1 MSNDIAI
8 TSQPGATVG
17 TAAAIFSPE
26 GMDRLVRFAT
36 LMADS
41 KATVPAHLAGKPAD
55 CLAVTMQ
62 AAQWGMNPFAVA
74 QKTHVVNGTLGYEA
88 QLVNAVVSSSNLL
101 ATRLNYRWDGDWSK
115 VNGKSDKSPSLTVT
129 VWATLK
135 GESEPREL
143 TISMAQAGVRNSPL
157 WEQDPRQQLAYLCV
171 KRWARLNAPDV
182 LLGVYTPDELQETAP
197 RVERDIT
204 PTPATASGMNKL
216 INSKPE
222 QHQEEKPKSSDDRD
236 PDEMLMSF
244 TDAAG
249 KAESVEKL
257 DLIFNGGVWPDG
269 KKRPGAKDALSG
281 KWLEMAED
289 VYNVRRNELNE
300 VPMYHH
306 RGAAAPHLQ
315 PREVFMKGAFG
326 KKELLAVVPLS
337 WSTIDRLEQAGEFPS
352 RFWITDRRCAWDQS
366 EVEAWLDKRKAAS
379 PATFTGKKP
388 PVDRRVYRPVS
399 AAA

>member
-101 ATRLNYRWDGDWSK
+101 ATRLNYKWDGDWSK
-115 VNGKSDKSPSLTVT
+115 VSGKTDKSPGLTVT

-135 GESEPREL
+135 GESDPRTL

-171 KRWARLNAPDV
+171 KRWARLHAPDV
-182 LLGVYTPDELQETAP
+182 LLGVYTPDELQEAAP

-204 PTPATASGMNKL
+204 PPASTAAGMNQL
-216 INSKPE
+216 INSHPD
-222 QHQEEKPKSSDDRD
+222 QHHEEKAKKTDDRAPED
-236 PDEMLMSF
+236 ILSGFSSAAMAARNVAELDKAHKYAAHRLAGNQELL
-244 TDAAG
+244 DAAT
-249 KAESVEKL
+249 
-257 DLIFNGGVWPDG
+257 
-269 KKRPGAKDALSG
+269 
-281 KWLEMAED
+281 D
-289 VYNVRRNELNE
+289 VYGIRKDELNE
-300 VPMYHH
+300 VPM
-306 RGAAAPHLQ
+306 
-315 PREVFMKGAFG
+315 
-326 KKELLAVVPLS
+326 
-337 WSTIDRLEQAGEFPS
+337 
-352 RFWITDRRCAWDQS
+352 
-366 EVEAWLDKRKAAS
+366 
-379 PATFTGKKP
+379 
-388 PVDRRVYRPVS
+388 
-399 AAA
+399 

>member
-8 TSQPGATVG
+8 TSQPSATVG

-101 ATRLNYRWDGDWSK
+101 ATRLNYKWDGDWSK
-115 VNGKSDKSPSLTVT
+115 VSGKTDKSPSLTVT

-135 GESEPREL
+135 GESEPRTL

-171 KRWARLNAPDV
+171 KRWARLHAPDV

-204 PTPATASGMNKL
+204 PPASTAAGMNQL
-216 INSKPE
+216 INSHPD
-222 QHQEEKPKSSDDRD
+222 QHHEEKAKKTDDRAPED
-236 PDEMLMSF
+236 ILSGFSSAAMAARNVAELDKAYKYAAHRLAGNQELL
-244 TDAAG
+244 DAAT
-249 KAESVEKL
+249 
-257 DLIFNGGVWPDG
+257 
-269 KKRPGAKDALSG
+269 
-281 KWLEMAED
+281 D
-289 VYNVRRNELNE
+289 VYGIRKDELNE
-300 VPMYHH
+300 VPM
-306 RGAAAPHLQ
+306 
-315 PREVFMKGAFG
+315 
-326 KKELLAVVPLS
+326 
-337 WSTIDRLEQAGEFPS
+337 
-352 RFWITDRRCAWDQS
+352 
-366 EVEAWLDKRKAAS
+366 
-379 PATFTGKKP
+379 
-388 PVDRRVYRPVS
+388 
-399 AAA
+399 

>member
-101 ATRLNYRWDGDWSK
+101 ATRLSYKWDGDWSK
-115 VNGKSDKSPSLTVT
+115 VSGKTDKSPSLTVT

-135 GESEPREL
+135 GESEPRTL

-171 KRWARLNAPDV
+171 KRWARLHAPDV
-182 LLGVYTPDELQETAP
+182 LLGVYTPDELQEAAP

-204 PTPATASGMNKL
+204 PPASTAAGMNQL
-216 INSKPE
+216 INSHPD
-222 QHQEEKPKSSDDRD
+222 QHHEEKAKKTDDRAPED
-236 PDEMLMSF
+236 ILSGFSSAAMAARNVAELDKAYKYAAHRLAGNQDLL
-244 TDAAG
+244 DAAT
-249 KAESVEKL
+249 
-257 DLIFNGGVWPDG
+257 
-269 KKRPGAKDALSG
+269 
-281 KWLEMAED
+281 D
-289 VYNVRRNELNE
+289 VYGIRKDELNE
-300 VPMYHH
+300 VPM
-306 RGAAAPHLQ
+306 
-315 PREVFMKGAFG
+315 
-326 KKELLAVVPLS
+326 
-337 WSTIDRLEQAGEFPS
+337 
-352 RFWITDRRCAWDQS
+352 
-366 EVEAWLDKRKAAS
+366 
-379 PATFTGKKP
+379 
-388 PVDRRVYRPVS
+388 
-399 AAA
+399 

>member
-41 KATVPAHLAGKPAD
+41 KATVPQHLAGKPAD

-129 VWATLK
+129 VSAVLK
-135 GESEPREL
+135 GEADPREL

-171 KRWARLNAPDV
+171 KRWARLHAPDV
-182 LLGVYTPDELQETAP
+182 LLGVYTPDELQEITP

-204 PTPATASGMNKL
+204 PAAATAQGMNSL

-222 QHQEEKPKSSDDRD
+222 QKQEDRQQHKDDRG
-236 PDEMLMSF
+236 PEEILHAFSG
-244 TDAAG
+244 AAMNYNTQADLD
-249 KAESVEKL
+249 KAYKYVAQKL
-257 DLIFNGGVWPDG
+257 AGNDDLL
-269 KKRPGAKDALSG
+269 AKAT
-281 KWLEMAED
+281 D
-289 VYNVRRNELNE
+289 VYTIRCDELNE
-300 VPMYHH
+300 VPM
-306 RGAAAPHLQ
+306 
-315 PREVFMKGAFG
+315 
-326 KKELLAVVPLS
+326 
-337 WSTIDRLEQAGEFPS
+337 
-352 RFWITDRRCAWDQS
+352 
-366 EVEAWLDKRKAAS
+366 
-379 PATFTGKKP
+379 
-388 PVDRRVYRPVS
+388 
-399 AAA
+399 

>member
-101 ATRLNYRWDGDWSK
+101 ATRLNYKWDGDWSK
-115 VNGKSDKSPSLTVT
+115 VSGKADKSPSLTVT

-135 GESEPREL
+135 GESEPRTL

-171 KRWARLNAPDV
+171 KRWARLHAPDV
-182 LLGVYTPDELQETAP
+182 LLGVYTPDELQEAAP

-204 PTPATASGMNKL
+204 PPASTAAGMNQL
-216 INSKPE
+216 INSQPD
-222 QHQEEKPKSSDDRD
+222 QHHEEKAKKTDDRAPED
-236 PDEMLMSF
+236 ILSGFSSAAMAARNVAELDKAYKYAAHRLAGNQELL
-244 TDAAG
+244 DAAT
-249 KAESVEKL
+249 
-257 DLIFNGGVWPDG
+257 
-269 KKRPGAKDALSG
+269 
-281 KWLEMAED
+281 D
-289 VYNVRRNELNE
+289 VYGIRKDELNE
-300 VPMYHH
+300 VPM
-306 RGAAAPHLQ
+306 
-315 PREVFMKGAFG
+315 
-326 KKELLAVVPLS
+326 
-337 WSTIDRLEQAGEFPS
+337 
-352 RFWITDRRCAWDQS
+352 
-366 EVEAWLDKRKAAS
+366 
-379 PATFTGKKP
+379 
-388 PVDRRVYRPVS
+388 
-399 AAA
+399 

>member
-1 MSNDIAI
+1 MSNDITI

-41 KATVPAHLAGKPAD
+41 KATVPVHLAGKPAD

-129 VWATLK
+129 VSAVLK
-135 GESEPREL
+135 GEAEPREL

-171 KRWARLNAPDV
+171 KRWARLHAPDV

-204 PTPATASGMNKL
+204 PPARNAAGMNSL
-216 INSKPE
+216 INAKPD
-222 QHQEEKPKSSDDRD
+222 QQPEERTRKSDDRD
-236 PDEMLMSF
+236 PDEMLTAF
-244 TDAAG
+244 TDAAMNYNTIADLD
-249 KAESVEKL
+249 KAYKYV
-257 DLIFNGGVWPDG
+257 
-269 KKRPGAKDALSG
+269 AKNLANDDERLS
-281 KWLEMAED
+281 KATD
-289 VYNVRRNELNE
+289 VYTNRRDELNE
-300 VPMYHH
+300 IPM
-306 RGAAAPHLQ
+306 
-315 PREVFMKGAFG
+315 
-326 KKELLAVVPLS
+326 
-337 WSTIDRLEQAGEFPS
+337 
-352 RFWITDRRCAWDQS
+352 
-366 EVEAWLDKRKAAS
+366 
-379 PATFTGKKP
+379 
-388 PVDRRVYRPVS
+388 
-399 AAA
+399 

>member
-26 GMDRLVRFAT
+26 GMDRLVRFAN

-101 ATRLNYRWDGDWSK
+101 ATRLNYKWDGDWSK
-115 VNGKSDKSPSLTVT
+115 VSGKTDKSPSLTVT

-135 GESEPREL
+135 GESEPRTL

-171 KRWARLNAPDV
+171 KRWARLHAPDV
-182 LLGVYTPDELQETAP
+182 LLGVYTPDELQEAQP

-204 PTPATASGMNKL
+204 PPASTAAGMNQL
-216 INSKPE
+216 INSHPD
-222 QHQEEKPKSSDDRD
+222 QHHEEKAKKTDDRAPED
-236 PDEMLMSF
+236 ILSGFSSAAMAARNVAELDKAYKYAAHRLAGNQELL
-244 TDAAG
+244 DAAT
-249 KAESVEKL
+249 
-257 DLIFNGGVWPDG
+257 
-269 KKRPGAKDALSG
+269 
-281 KWLEMAED
+281 D
-289 VYNVRRNELNE
+289 VYGIRKDELNE
-300 VPMYHH
+300 VPM
-306 RGAAAPHLQ
+306 
-315 PREVFMKGAFG
+315 
-326 KKELLAVVPLS
+326 
-337 WSTIDRLEQAGEFPS
+337 
-352 RFWITDRRCAWDQS
+352 
-366 EVEAWLDKRKAAS
+366 
-379 PATFTGKKP
+379 
-388 PVDRRVYRPVS
+388 
-399 AAA
+399 

>member
-41 KATVPAHLAGKPAD
+41 KATVPQHLAGKPAD

-101 ATRLNYRWDGDWSK
+101 STRLNYRWDGDWSK

-129 VWATLK
+129 VSAVLK
-135 GESEPREL
+135 GEAEPREL

-171 KRWARLNAPDV
+171 KRWARLHAPDV
-182 LLGVYTPDELQETAP
+182 LLGVYTPDELQETTP

-204 PTPATASGMNKL
+204 PPAATAQGMNSL

-222 QHQEEKPKSSDDRD
+222 QKQEERQQHKDERGPEEILHAFSGAAMNYNTQSDLDKAYKYVAQK
-236 PDEMLMSF
+236 L
-244 TDAAG
+244 AG
-249 KAESVEKL
+249 DDDLLAKAT
-257 DLIFNGGVWPDG
+257 
-269 KKRPGAKDALSG
+269 
-281 KWLEMAED
+281 D
-289 VYNVRRNELNE
+289 VYTIRCDELNE
-300 VPMYHH
+300 VPM
-306 RGAAAPHLQ
+306 
-315 PREVFMKGAFG
+315 
-326 KKELLAVVPLS
+326 
-337 WSTIDRLEQAGEFPS
+337 
-352 RFWITDRRCAWDQS
+352 
-366 EVEAWLDKRKAAS
+366 
-379 PATFTGKKP
+379 
-388 PVDRRVYRPVS
+388 
-399 AAA
+399 

>member
-101 ATRLNYRWDGDWSK
+101 ATRLNYKWDGDWSK
-115 VNGKSDKSPSLTVT
+115 VSGKTDKSPSLTVT

-135 GESEPREL
+135 GESEPRSL
-143 TISMAQAGVRNSPL
+143 TISMAQAGMRNSPL

-171 KRWARLNAPDV
+171 KRWARLHAPDV
-182 LLGVYTPDELQETAP
+182 LLGVYTPDELQEAQP

-204 PTPATASGMNKL
+204 PAPATAAGMNKL
-216 INSKPE
+216 INTKPE
-222 QHQEEKPKSSDDRD
+222 HSQEERQTRSQ
-236 PDEMLMSF
+236 DEILASF

-249 KAESVEKL
+249 KAETVEKL
-257 DLIFNGGVWPDG
+257 DLIFNGGTWPDG
-269 KKRPGAKDALSG
+269 KKRPGACDAMSD
-281 KWLEMAED
+281 KWLEMATD
-289 VYNVRRNELNE
+289 VYNIRREELNE
-300 VPMYHH
+300 
-306 RGAAAPHLQ
+306 
-315 PREVFMKGAFG
+315 
-326 KKELLAVVPLS
+326 
-337 WSTIDRLEQAGEFPS
+337 
-352 RFWITDRRCAWDQS
+352 ITM
-366 EVEAWLDKRKAAS
+366 
-379 PATFTGKKP
+379 
-388 PVDRRVYRPVS
+388 
-399 AAA
+399 

>member
-41 KATVPAHLAGKPAD
+41 KATVPQHLAGKPSD

-101 ATRLNYRWDGDWSK
+101 STRLNYRWDGDWSK

-129 VWATLK
+129 VSAVLK
-135 GESEPREL
+135 GEAEPREL

-171 KRWARLNAPDV
+171 KRWARLHAPDV
-182 LLGVYTPDELQETAP
+182 LLGVYTPDELQETTP

-204 PTPATASGMNKL
+204 PPAATAQGMNSL

-222 QHQEEKPKSSDDRD
+222 QKQEDRHQHKDDRG
-236 PDEMLMSF
+236 PEEILHAFSG
-244 TDAAG
+244 AAMNYNTQADLD
-249 KAESVEKL
+249 KAYKYVAQKL
-257 DLIFNGGVWPDG
+257 AGDDDLL
-269 KKRPGAKDALSG
+269 AKAT
-281 KWLEMAED
+281 D
-289 VYNVRRNELNE
+289 VYTIRCDELNE
-300 VPMYHH
+300 VPM
-306 RGAAAPHLQ
+306 
-315 PREVFMKGAFG
+315 
-326 KKELLAVVPLS
+326 
-337 WSTIDRLEQAGEFPS
+337 
-352 RFWITDRRCAWDQS
+352 
-366 EVEAWLDKRKAAS
+366 
-379 PATFTGKKP
+379 
-388 PVDRRVYRPVS
+388 
-399 AAA
+399 

>member
-26 GMDRLVRFAT
+26 GMNQLVRFAE
-36 LMADS
+36 LMAQS
-41 KATVPAHLAGKPAD
+41 KATVPQHLAGKPAD

-101 ATRLNYRWDGDWSK
+101 TSRLNYRWDGDWSK
-115 VNGKSDKSPSLTVT
+115 VNGKTDKSPSLTVT
-129 VWATLK
+129 VSAVIK

-171 KRWARLNAPDV
+171 KRWARLHAPDV

-204 PTPATASGMNKL
+204 PPAATASGMNRM
-216 INSKPE
+216 INAKPE
-222 QHQEEKPKSSDDRD
+222 QNQEEQTRKADDRD
-236 PDEMLMSF
+236 PDEILAAF
-244 TDAAG
+244 TGAAMNYNTVADLDNAY
-249 KAESVEKL
+249 KYVAKKL
-257 DLIFNGGVWPDG
+257 
-269 KKRPGAKDALSG
+269 AKDDERLA
-281 KWLEMAED
+281 KATE
-289 VYNVRRNELNE
+289 VYSIRRDELNE
-300 VPMYHH
+300 VPM
-306 RGAAAPHLQ
+306 
-315 PREVFMKGAFG
+315 
-326 KKELLAVVPLS
+326 
-337 WSTIDRLEQAGEFPS
+337 
-352 RFWITDRRCAWDQS
+352 
-366 EVEAWLDKRKAAS
+366 
-379 PATFTGKKP
+379 
-388 PVDRRVYRPVS
+388 
-399 AAA
+399 

>member
-115 VNGKSDKSPSLTVT
+115 VNGKTDKSPNLTVT

-222 QHQEEKPKSSDDRD
+222 QKQEEHDAGRKKDDRS
-236 PDEMLMSF
+236 P
-244 TDAAG
+244 
-249 KAESVEKL
+249 EKL
-257 DLIFNGGVWPDG
+257 LSDFSAYAGGAVTIEELDSAYTAVAKRLSANQDLLD
-269 KKRPGAKDALSG
+269 KAT
-281 KWLEMAED
+281 D
-289 VYNVRRNELNE
+289 VYTIRRDELNE
-300 VPMYHH
+300 VPM
-306 RGAAAPHLQ
+306 
-315 PREVFMKGAFG
+315 
-326 KKELLAVVPLS
+326 
-337 WSTIDRLEQAGEFPS
+337 
-352 RFWITDRRCAWDQS
+352 
-366 EVEAWLDKRKAAS
+366 
-379 PATFTGKKP
+379 
-388 PVDRRVYRPVS
+388 
-399 AAA
+399 

>member
-41 KATVPAHLAGKPAD
+41 KATVPQHLAGKPAD

-101 ATRLNYRWDGDWSK
+101 STRLNYRWDGDWSK

-129 VWATLK
+129 VSAVLK
-135 GESEPREL
+135 GEAEPREL

-171 KRWARLNAPDV
+171 KRWARLHAPDV
-182 LLGVYTPDELQETAP
+182 LLGVYTPDELQEATP

-204 PTPATASGMNKL
+204 PPAATAQGMNSL

-222 QHQEEKPKSSDDRD
+222 QKQEDRQQHKDDRG
-236 PDEMLMSF
+236 PEEILHAFSG
-244 TDAAG
+244 AAMNYNTQADLD
-249 KAESVEKL
+249 KAYKYVAQKL
-257 DLIFNGGVWPDG
+257 AGDDDLL
-269 KKRPGAKDALSG
+269 AKAT
-281 KWLEMAED
+281 D
-289 VYNVRRNELNE
+289 VYTIRCDELNE
-300 VPMYHH
+300 VPM
-306 RGAAAPHLQ
+306 
-315 PREVFMKGAFG
+315 
-326 KKELLAVVPLS
+326 
-337 WSTIDRLEQAGEFPS
+337 
-352 RFWITDRRCAWDQS
+352 
-366 EVEAWLDKRKAAS
+366 
-379 PATFTGKKP
+379 
-388 PVDRRVYRPVS
+388 
-399 AAA
+399 

>member
-101 ATRLNYRWDGDWSK
+101 ATRLNYKWDGDWSK
-115 VNGKSDKSPSLTVT
+115 VSGKTDKSPSLTVT

-135 GESEPREL
+135 GESEPRTL

-171 KRWARLNAPDV
+171 KRWARLHAPDV
-182 LLGVYTPDELQETAP
+182 LLGVYTPDELQEAQP

-204 PTPATASGMNKL
+204 PPASTAAGMNQL
-216 INSKPE
+216 INSHPD
-222 QHQEEKPKSSDDRD
+222 QHHEEKAKKTDDRAPED
-236 PDEMLMSF
+236 ILSGFSSAAMAARNVAELDKAYKYAAHRLAGNQELL
-244 TDAAG
+244 DAATDVYG
-249 KAESVEKL
+249 
-257 DLIFNGGVWPDG
+257 IC
-269 KKRPGAKDALSG
+269 AKDNG
-281 KWLEMAED
+281 
-289 VYNVRRNELNE
+289 Y
-300 VPMYHH
+300 
-306 RGAAAPHLQ
+306 
-315 PREVFMKGAFG
+315 F
-326 KKELLAVVPLS
+326 
-337 WSTIDRLEQAGEFPS
+337 
-352 RFWITDRRCAWDQS
+352 
-366 EVEAWLDKRKAAS
+366 
-379 PATFTGKKP
+379 
-388 PVDRRVYRPVS
+388 
-399 AAA
+399 

>member
-1 MSNDIAI
+1 MSNELSL
-8 TSQPGATVG
+8 TSTPSATIG

-101 ATRLNYRWDGDWSK
+101 ATRLNYRWDGDWTK
-115 VNGKSDKSPSLTVT
+115 VNGKTDKSPNLTVT
-129 VWATLK
+129 VSAVLK
-135 GESEPREL
+135 GEADAREL

-171 KRWARLNAPDV
+171 KRWARLHAPDV

-204 PTPATASGMNKL
+204 PTPATASGMNQL
-216 INSKPE
+216 INAQPE
-222 QHQEEKPKSSDDRD
+222 QHQEEKAKKADDRAPED
-236 PDEMLMSF
+236 ILSGFSSAAMAARNVAELDKAYKYATLRLSGHQMLL
-244 TDAAG
+244 DAAT
-249 KAESVEKL
+249 
-257 DLIFNGGVWPDG
+257 
-269 KKRPGAKDALSG
+269 
-281 KWLEMAED
+281 D
-289 VYNVRRNELNE
+289 VYGIRKDELNE
-300 VPMYHH
+300 VPM
-306 RGAAAPHLQ
+306 
-315 PREVFMKGAFG
+315 
-326 KKELLAVVPLS
+326 
-337 WSTIDRLEQAGEFPS
+337 
-352 RFWITDRRCAWDQS
+352 
-366 EVEAWLDKRKAAS
+366 
-379 PATFTGKKP
+379 
-388 PVDRRVYRPVS
+388 
-399 AAA
+399 

>member
-1 MSNDIAI
+1 MSNDITI

-26 GMDRLVRFAT
+26 GMNQLVRFAE
-36 LMADS
+36 LMAQS
-41 KATVPAHLAGKPAD
+41 KATVPQHLAGKPAD

-129 VWATLK
+129 VSAVLK
-135 GESEPREL
+135 GEAEPREL

-171 KRWARLNAPDV
+171 KRWARLHAPDV

-204 PTPATASGMNKL
+204 PPARNAAGMNSL
-216 INSKPE
+216 INAKPD
-222 QHQEEKPKSSDDRD
+222 QQPEERTRKSDDRD
-236 PDEMLMSF
+236 PDEMLTAF
-244 TDAAG
+244 TDAAMNYNTIADLD
-249 KAESVEKL
+249 KAYKYV
-257 DLIFNGGVWPDG
+257 
-269 KKRPGAKDALSG
+269 AKNLANDDERLS
-281 KWLEMAED
+281 KATD
-289 VYNVRRNELNE
+289 VYTIRRDELNE
-300 VPMYHH
+300 IPM
-306 RGAAAPHLQ
+306 
-315 PREVFMKGAFG
+315 
-326 KKELLAVVPLS
+326 
-337 WSTIDRLEQAGEFPS
+337 
-352 RFWITDRRCAWDQS
+352 
-366 EVEAWLDKRKAAS
+366 
-379 PATFTGKKP
+379 
-388 PVDRRVYRPVS
+388 
-399 AAA
+399 

>member
-1 MSNDIAI
+1 MSNDITI

-41 KATVPAHLAGKPAD
+41 KATVPVHLAGKPAD

-129 VWATLK
+129 VSAVLK
-135 GESEPREL
+135 GEAEPREL

-171 KRWARLNAPDV
+171 KRWARLHAPDV

-204 PTPATASGMNKL
+204 PPARNAAGMNSL
-216 INSKPE
+216 INAKPD
-222 QHQEEKPKSSDDRD
+222 QQPEERTRKSDARD
-236 PDEMLMSF
+236 PDEMLTAF
-244 TDAAG
+244 TDAAMNYNTIADLD
-249 KAESVEKL
+249 KAYKYV
-257 DLIFNGGVWPDG
+257 
-269 KKRPGAKDALSG
+269 AKNLANDDERLS
-281 KWLEMAED
+281 KATD
-289 VYNVRRNELNE
+289 VYTIRRDELNE
-300 VPMYHH
+300 IPM
-306 RGAAAPHLQ
+306 
-315 PREVFMKGAFG
+315 
-326 KKELLAVVPLS
+326 
-337 WSTIDRLEQAGEFPS
+337 
-352 RFWITDRRCAWDQS
+352 
-366 EVEAWLDKRKAAS
+366 
-379 PATFTGKKP
+379 
-388 PVDRRVYRPVS
+388 
-399 AAA
+399 

>member
-41 KATVPAHLAGKPAD
+41 KATVPQHLAGKPAD

-129 VWATLK
+129 VSAVLK
-135 GESEPREL
+135 GEAEPREL

-171 KRWARLNAPDV
+171 KRWARLHAPDV
-182 LLGVYTPDELQETAP
+182 LLGVYTPDELQETTP

-204 PTPATASGMNKL
+204 PPAATAQGMNSL

-222 QHQEEKPKSSDDRD
+222 QKEQARNEGRG
-236 PDEMLMSF
+236 PDEILKSF
-244 TDAAG
+244 TDAASN
-249 KAESVEKL
+249 AESVEKL
-257 DLIFNGGVWPDG
+257 DLIFNGGTWPDS

-281 KWLEMAED
+281 KWLEMATD
-289 VYNVRRNELNE
+289 VYNLRRDELNE
-300 VPMYHH
+300 VPM
-306 RGAAAPHLQ
+306 
-315 PREVFMKGAFG
+315 
-326 KKELLAVVPLS
+326 
-337 WSTIDRLEQAGEFPS
+337 
-352 RFWITDRRCAWDQS
+352 
-366 EVEAWLDKRKAAS
+366 
-379 PATFTGKKP
+379 
-388 PVDRRVYRPVS
+388 
-399 AAA
+399 

>member
-26 GMDRLVRFAT
+26 GMNQLVRFAE
-36 LMADS
+36 LMACS
-41 KATVPAHLAGKPAD
+41 KATVPAHLAGKPSD

-101 ATRLNYRWDGDWSK
+101 STRLNYRWDGDWSK

-129 VWATLK
+129 VSAVLK
-135 GESEPREL
+135 GEAEPREL

-171 KRWARLNAPDV
+171 KRWARLHAPDV
-182 LLGVYTPDELQETAP
+182 LLGVYTPDELQEATP

-204 PTPATASGMNKL
+204 PPAATPQGINSL

-222 QHQEEKPKSSDDRD
+222 QKQEERQQHKDDRG
-236 PDEMLMSF
+236 PEEILHAFSG
-244 TDAAG
+244 AAMNYNTQADLD
-249 KAESVEKL
+249 KAYKYVAQKL
-257 DLIFNGGVWPDG
+257 AGDDDLL
-269 KKRPGAKDALSG
+269 AKAT
-281 KWLEMAED
+281 D
-289 VYNVRRNELNE
+289 VYTIRCDELNE
-300 VPMYHH
+300 VPM
-306 RGAAAPHLQ
+306 
-315 PREVFMKGAFG
+315 
-326 KKELLAVVPLS
+326 
-337 WSTIDRLEQAGEFPS
+337 
-352 RFWITDRRCAWDQS
+352 
-366 EVEAWLDKRKAAS
+366 
-379 PATFTGKKP
+379 
-388 PVDRRVYRPVS
+388 
-399 AAA
+399 

>member
-1 MSNDIAI
+1 MSNEIAI

-101 ATRLNYRWDGDWSK
+101 ATRLNYKWDGDWSK
-115 VNGKSDKSPSLTVT
+115 VSGKTDKSPSLTVT

-135 GESEPREL
+135 GESEPRTL

-171 KRWARLNAPDV
+171 KRWARLHAPDV
-182 LLGVYTPDELQETAP
+182 LLGVYTPDELQEAAP

-204 PTPATASGMNKL
+204 PPASTAAGMNQL
-216 INSKPE
+216 INSHPD
-222 QHQEEKPKSSDDRD
+222 QHHEEKAKKTDDRAPED
-236 PDEMLMSF
+236 ILSGFSSAAMAARNVAELDKAYKYAAHRLAGNRELL
-244 TDAAG
+244 DAAT
-249 KAESVEKL
+249 
-257 DLIFNGGVWPDG
+257 
-269 KKRPGAKDALSG
+269 
-281 KWLEMAED
+281 D
-289 VYNVRRNELNE
+289 VYSIRKDELNE
-300 VPMYHH
+300 VPM
-306 RGAAAPHLQ
+306 
-315 PREVFMKGAFG
+315 
-326 KKELLAVVPLS
+326 
-337 WSTIDRLEQAGEFPS
+337 
-352 RFWITDRRCAWDQS
+352 
-366 EVEAWLDKRKAAS
+366 
-379 PATFTGKKP
+379 
-388 PVDRRVYRPVS
+388 
-399 AAA
+399 